1 MTLAVPVLD
10 HLDPVRF
17 AEAQRA
23 LFEGQRLR
31 VGSGRAVHAVA
42 WVRWTAGESL
52 PVPACHA
59 GWVGHGVG
67 GDVRPTGAA
76 VTCRRCAVLRPEE
89 VARAGV
95 APVGATLPL
104 W

>member
-1 MTLAVPVLD
+1 MTLAVPVLE
-10 HLDPVRF
+10 HLDPAAF
-17 AEAQRA
+17 AAAQRR

-67 GDVRPTGAA
+67 GDVRPTVDA

-89 VARAGV
+89 AACG
-95 APVGATLPL
+95 ATPAVGATLPL

>member
-1 MTLAVPVLD
+1 MTLAVPVLE
-10 HLDPVRF
+10 HLDPAAF
-17 AEAQRA
+17 AAAQRR

-67 GDVRPTGAA
+67 GDVRPTVDA

-89 VARAGV
+89 
-95 APVGATLPL
+95 APCGATPTVGATLPL